1 MKTPTTPV
9 DNTEELRDALFH
21 AICLL
26 DHANPQTDTDHRDVA
41 AARELTKLRDGLS
54 QPTAKETTRRM
65 IETAKAKNGGKLG
78 GEGDVDR
85 RKFRRL

>member
-1 MKTPTTPV
+1 MKTAI

-26 DHANPQTDTDHRDVA
+26 DHANPQTETDLRDVA
-41 AARELTKLRDGLS
+41 AARELKKLRESLS
-54 QPTAKETTRRM
+54 EPTAKERTRQM
-65 IETAKAKNGGKLG
+65 IAAAKAKHGGKLG
-78 GEGDVDR
+78 GEGDVDQ

>member
-26 DHANPQTDTDHRDVA
+26 DHANPENDTDHRDVA
-41 AARELTKLRDGLS
+41 ASRQLKKLR
-54 QPTAKETTRRM
+54 ETL
-65 IETAKAKNGGKLG
+65 NQ
-78 GEGDVDR
+78 
-85 RKFRRL
+85 RLPGNAR